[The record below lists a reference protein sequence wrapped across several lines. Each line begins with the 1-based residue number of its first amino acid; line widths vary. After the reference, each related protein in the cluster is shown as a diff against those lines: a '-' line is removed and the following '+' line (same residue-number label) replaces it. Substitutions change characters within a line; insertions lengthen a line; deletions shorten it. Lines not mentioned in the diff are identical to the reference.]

1 MDYNPQLLCPTR
13 DALDN
18 EKKTGLRSTWRWSS
32 VMISEETM
40 PGETMPPGF
49 SVEFTQKKWGENEKI
64 FH

>member
-1 MDYNPQLLCPTR
+1 
-13 DALDN
+13 
-18 EKKTGLRSTWRWSS
+18 
-32 VMISEETM
+32 MISEETM